1 MTATSAACSGCSAG
15 CVSACGAASPLHSTL
30 LLGAELPS
38 FGQSPS
44 QSHCCFKA
52 VCLCLCTI
60 VISNATTIATC
71 VLLTYLLQIWDI
83 FNWSFRPF
91 LFDWNLVL
99 RLLSPSF
106 VVNVFLILSTLQI
119 SDHVL
124 FIARK
129 EVQYTLELT

>member
-1 MTATSAACSGCSAG
+1 M
-15 CVSACGAASPLHSTL
+15 
-30 LLGAELPS
+30 
-38 FGQSPS
+38 
-44 QSHCCFKA
+44 
-52 VCLCLCTI
+52 
-60 VISNATTIATC
+60 ISNATTIATC

-106 VVNVFLILSTLQI
+106 VVNVFFLILSTLQI

-129 EVQYTLELT
+129 EAQYTLELT